1 MIACHLALM
10 LLEVSLIKV
19 TSTFLSLTISPSR
32 HIIFIHIITILFF
45 SNLLIWRYTY
55 RICMPTGNWFLTS
68 VTAVFQPSKLLNK
81 VTRRSY
87 LVWIV
92 IPRKQWIGLPAV
104 LSAPRGG
111 VLSECSESMENSDD
125 ATSECPL
132 HPECMGAYHNEKAG
146 LDPSFWC
153 ASDGLLHIVYTGR
166 PMLILI
172 DSRL

>member
-32 HIIFIHIITILFF
+32 HIIFIHICITILFF

-55 RICMPTGNWFLTS
+55 RICKHHALDIILMPTGNWFLTS

-104 LSAPRGG
+104 LSAPRGARCFERVFWIHG
-111 VLSECSESMENSDD
+111 EQWWRYERVSTPSWVHGRLSQRKSWVGPFFLMCLRRSTTYSI
-125 ATSECPL
+125 
-132 HPECMGAYHNEKAG
+132 Y
-146 LDPSFWC
+146 
-153 ASDGLLHIVYTGR
+153 R
-166 PMLILI
+166 
-172 DSRL
+172 